1 MRPHREPSNA
11 AGLPIVRVGGVEY
24 VLDLRLK
31 QLRKLDEPRKAI
43 DLREEPAGV
52 GA

>member
-1 MRPHREPSNA
+1 MRPCREPSHS

-31 QLRKLDEPRKAI
+31 QLRKLDEPQKTI
-43 DLREEPAGV
+43 DLREELEGIDM
-52 GA
+52 